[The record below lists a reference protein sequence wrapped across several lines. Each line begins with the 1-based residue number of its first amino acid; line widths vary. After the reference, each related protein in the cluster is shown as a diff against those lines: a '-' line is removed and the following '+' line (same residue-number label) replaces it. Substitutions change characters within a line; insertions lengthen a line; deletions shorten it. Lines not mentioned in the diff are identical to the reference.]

1 MKGAAATILAPKR
14 LAAYP
19 VWTSKVFETLRSGVT
34 DGDAFYVGNLARVSH
49 QLHKWKSLL
58 PNVEPHYALK
68 CNNDNQ
74 VAGLLAEAGIGF
86 DCASKAEMQQ
96 VLSHGVKPDRIIF
109 AHPCKT
115 ASHLRFAQ
123 QTNVA
128 QTVFDNED
136 ELHKIK
142 ALHPEASLVL
152 RIRTDDSKAKCPLSN
167 KYGANM
173 SDVPQLLDTAK
184 TLGLNVVGVS
194 YHVGS
199 GCTQLE
205 SYSAAL
211 KNARTVFDIAHSK
224 GIKMNLLD
232 IGGGFPGSGSDT
244 SDVSLATGEASP
256 TSFVD
261 IAGVIRK
268 TLSALF
274 PASSGVRVIAEPG
287 RYFVEGAFVLCTN
300 VISRRVTAP
309 TPAVVDVDGVLKEG
323 AEYSGVRKFSS
334 VATAA
339 APEHTR
345 YYINDGVYGSFNC
358 VVYDHAVVRPT
369 PLTSSIIGSDLP
381 TFHQYI
387 ASSEPV
393 RVTAAG
399 PGSVNDDVPCA
410 VGEHPSSVWGQTCDG
425 FDVVLPKVNLPRLN
439 IGDWLCFENM
449 GAYTVAAGSTFN
461 GFPKPEIT
469 YLYDDGAKETLA

>member
-1 MKGAAATILAPKR
+1 MWMHLMWSPLSRARCSCPPKRVLCGLCCACELGAVAASLFCMGLVVLAFFFKTSARIGSRFSPFTPASFLAP
-14 LAAYP
+14 
-19 VWTSKVFETLRSGVT
+19 S
-34 DGDAFYVGNLARVSH
+34 
-49 QLHKWKSLL
+49 QLTWLL
-58 PNVEPHYALK
+58 
-68 CNNDNQ
+68 DW
-74 VAGLLAEAGIGF
+74 LLL
-86 DCASKAEMQQ
+86 CLQ
-96 VLSHGVKPDRIIF
+96 
-109 AHPCKT
+109 
-115 ASHLRFAQ
+115 
-123 QTNVA
+123 
-128 QTVFDNED
+128 
-136 ELHKIK
+136 LHKIK

-173 SDVPQLLDTAK
+173 SDVPSLLDTAK
-184 TLGLNVVGVS
+184 SLGLNVVGVS

-199 GCTQLE
+199 GCTQLD

-244 SDVSLATGEASP
+244 SDVVSTTGEPSP

-268 TLSALF
+268 TLNSLF

-309 TPAVVDVDGVLKEG
+309 TVVDTEGVLSKDG
-323 AEYSGVRKFSS
+323 EYSGVRKFSS
-334 VATAA
+334 VASHA

-358 VVYDHAVVRPT
+358 VVYDHAVVRPV
-369 PLTSSIIGSDLP
+369 PLTSSLIASDLP
-381 TFHQYI
+381 TFHKYI
-387 ASSEPV
+387 ASSSPV
-393 RVTAAG
+393 HVTAAG
-399 PGSVNDDVPCA
+399 PGSVTEERPCA
-410 VGEHPSSVWGQTCDG
+410 PGEHPSSVWGQTCDG
-425 FDVVLPKVNLPRLN
+425 FDVVLPKVNLPRLA

-469 YLYDDGAKETLA
+469 YLYDDGDVKAL